1 MNAYLIVKTLHI
13 LSATL
18 MVGTGFGTAFY
29 LFWANRSGSVA
40 AQAVVGKWVIKADWW
55 FTTPAVIFQP
65 LSGLWLLHQ
74 MGMPLTW
81 SGAWLWVKWT
91 LALYALALSA
101 LPALLGAARL
111 PRVLRHRGD
120 LFFNGNE
127 TDLTRLIAVG
137 LQFRQ
142 PEKSVWHG
150 ATVWFCQCTA
160 CTQAKGR
167 VGNQHFGGFCA
178 IRRHLPR

>member
-40 AQAVVGKWVIKADWW
+40 AQAVVAKWVMKADWW

-65 LSGLWLLHQ
+65 LSGLWLLYQ

-91 LALYALALSA
+91 LALYALAGA
-101 LPALLGAARL
+101 CWLPVVWLQIKMAQQAQAAWAAGETQLPDGYRRYQFYWELLGYPCRN
-111 PRVLRHRGD
+111 P
-120 LFFNGNE
+120 
-127 TDLTRLIAVG
+127 
-137 LQFRQ
+137 
-142 PEKSVWHG
+142 
-150 ATVWFCQCTA
+150 
-160 CTQAKGR
+160 
-167 VGNQHFGGFCA
+167 
-178 IRRHLPR
+178 